1 MKLGWYERMHMRH
14 RRMRYEHKSEKPS
27 LAFLQGLDLDGQTLI
42 DVGANR
48 GVYI

>member
-27 LAFLQGLDLDGQTLI
+27 LDFWRASTSTG
-42 DVGANR
+42 R
-48 GVYI
+48 R